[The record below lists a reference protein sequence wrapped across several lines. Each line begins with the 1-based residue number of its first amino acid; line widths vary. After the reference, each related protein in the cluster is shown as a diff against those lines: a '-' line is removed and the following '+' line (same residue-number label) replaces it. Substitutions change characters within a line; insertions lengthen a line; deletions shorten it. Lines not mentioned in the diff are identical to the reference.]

1 MERAV
6 RLCGHGGELIG
17 RALDVHGR
25 AGLCHGQQTAVV
37 GRGVLIDGV
46 VSGAGHAVHPHKAA
60 VGQQAQNG
68 DDDDDADNGDDG
80 FLHAHTPF
88 SVSVTGCA
96 AFGKYPLRIPLYK
109 TQCLAY
115 TILHWVGSTMRRPT
129 RESEKREKKRKMN
142 LSTVFAKMAMLVLIM
157 LLGYLCARIGITGPE
172 FNQRV
177 TPLMVKV
184 LLPATILNSVLSV
197 PDFSGRELLDY
208 ILVMTVMVAL
218 QMLPAWFLPR
228 LMRTRSEDVGAT
240 RLVTAFGNVGFV
252 GLPVVAAIFGDEMV
266 FFASLCN
273 IPFNLALYS
282 CSAAQLSPDGGRVRW
297 QDVLNAPV
305 IATLLS
311 VVLLLSRV
319 HVPGVLAD
327 TISSVSGVTIP
338 LSMLVIGTS
347 LGGIS
352 VRSVLT
358 DWRVYV
364 VSAVRL
370 LVCPL
375 LTWLVLRPFAAGA
388 LLGISVLMAACPS
401 AMLVTALCLQYGRSD
416 AFASKC
422 IFLSTIL
429 SAVTIPLLIW
439 LLF

>member
-1 MERAV
+1 
-6 RLCGHGGELIG
+6 
-17 RALDVHGR
+17 
-25 AGLCHGQQTAVV
+25 
-37 GRGVLIDGV
+37 
-46 VSGAGHAVHPHKAA
+46 
-60 VGQQAQNG
+60 
-68 DDDDDADNGDDG
+68 
-80 FLHAHTPF
+80 
-88 SVSVTGCA
+88 
-96 AFGKYPLRIPLYK
+96 
-109 TQCLAY
+109 
-115 TILHWVGSTMRRPT
+115 MRRPT

-142 LSTVFAKMAMLVLIM
+142 LSIVFAKMAMLVLIM

-240 RLVTAFGNVGFV
+240 WLVTAFGNVGFV

-327 TISSVSGVTIP
+327 TISSVSGATIP

>member
-1 MERAV
+1 
-6 RLCGHGGELIG
+6 
-17 RALDVHGR
+17 
-25 AGLCHGQQTAVV
+25 
-37 GRGVLIDGV
+37 
-46 VSGAGHAVHPHKAA
+46 
-60 VGQQAQNG
+60 
-68 DDDDDADNGDDG
+68 
-80 FLHAHTPF
+80 
-88 SVSVTGCA
+88 
-96 AFGKYPLRIPLYK
+96 
-109 TQCLAY
+109 
-115 TILHWVGSTMRRPT
+115 
-129 RESEKREKKRKMN
+129 MN

-282 CSAAQLSPDGGRVRW
+282 CSAAQLSPGGGRVRW

>member
-1 MERAV
+1 
-6 RLCGHGGELIG
+6 
-17 RALDVHGR
+17 
-25 AGLCHGQQTAVV
+25 
-37 GRGVLIDGV
+37 
-46 VSGAGHAVHPHKAA
+46 
-60 VGQQAQNG
+60 
-68 DDDDDADNGDDG
+68 
-80 FLHAHTPF
+80 
-88 SVSVTGCA
+88 
-96 AFGKYPLRIPLYK
+96 
-109 TQCLAY
+109 
-115 TILHWVGSTMRRPT
+115 MRRPT

-142 LSTVFAKMAMLVLIM
+142 LSIVFAKMAMLVLIM

-327 TISSVSGVTIP
+327 TISSVSGATIP

-352 VRSVLT
+352 VRSMLT

>member
-1 MERAV
+1 
-6 RLCGHGGELIG
+6 
-17 RALDVHGR
+17 
-25 AGLCHGQQTAVV
+25 
-37 GRGVLIDGV
+37 
-46 VSGAGHAVHPHKAA
+46 
-60 VGQQAQNG
+60 
-68 DDDDDADNGDDG
+68 
-80 FLHAHTPF
+80 
-88 SVSVTGCA
+88 
-96 AFGKYPLRIPLYK
+96 
-109 TQCLAY
+109 
-115 TILHWVGSTMRRPT
+115 MRRPT

-142 LSTVFAKMAMLVLIM
+142 LSIVFAKMAMLVLIM

-401 AMLVTALCLQYGRSD
+401 AMLVTALCLQYERSD

-422 IFLSTIL
+422 IFLSTVL

>member
-1 MERAV
+1 
-6 RLCGHGGELIG
+6 
-17 RALDVHGR
+17 
-25 AGLCHGQQTAVV
+25 
-37 GRGVLIDGV
+37 
-46 VSGAGHAVHPHKAA
+46 
-60 VGQQAQNG
+60 
-68 DDDDDADNGDDG
+68 
-80 FLHAHTPF
+80 
-88 SVSVTGCA
+88 
-96 AFGKYPLRIPLYK
+96 
-109 TQCLAY
+109 
-115 TILHWVGSTMRRPT
+115 MRCPT

-422 IFLSTIL
+422 IFLSTVL

>member
-1 MERAV
+1 
-6 RLCGHGGELIG
+6 
-17 RALDVHGR
+17 
-25 AGLCHGQQTAVV
+25 
-37 GRGVLIDGV
+37 
-46 VSGAGHAVHPHKAA
+46 
-60 VGQQAQNG
+60 
-68 DDDDDADNGDDG
+68 
-80 FLHAHTPF
+80 
-88 SVSVTGCA
+88 
-96 AFGKYPLRIPLYK
+96 
-109 TQCLAY
+109 
-115 TILHWVGSTMRRPT
+115 MRHPT

-375 LTWLVLRPFAAGA
+375 LTWLVLWPFAAGA

>member
-1 MERAV
+1 
-6 RLCGHGGELIG
+6 
-17 RALDVHGR
+17 
-25 AGLCHGQQTAVV
+25 
-37 GRGVLIDGV
+37 
-46 VSGAGHAVHPHKAA
+46 
-60 VGQQAQNG
+60 
-68 DDDDDADNGDDG
+68 
-80 FLHAHTPF
+80 
-88 SVSVTGCA
+88 
-96 AFGKYPLRIPLYK
+96 
-109 TQCLAY
+109 
-115 TILHWVGSTMRRPT
+115 MRRPT
-129 RESEKREKKRKMN
+129 RESEKREKKRNMN
-142 LSTVFAKMAMLVLIM
+142 LSIVFAKMAMLVLIM

-282 CSAAQLSPDGGRVRW
+282 CSAAQLSPGGGRVRW

>member
-1 MERAV
+1 
-6 RLCGHGGELIG
+6 
-17 RALDVHGR
+17 
-25 AGLCHGQQTAVV
+25 
-37 GRGVLIDGV
+37 
-46 VSGAGHAVHPHKAA
+46 
-60 VGQQAQNG
+60 
-68 DDDDDADNGDDG
+68 
-80 FLHAHTPF
+80 
-88 SVSVTGCA
+88 
-96 AFGKYPLRIPLYK
+96 
-109 TQCLAY
+109 
-115 TILHWVGSTMRRPT
+115 MRRPT

-142 LSTVFAKMAMLVLIM
+142 LSIVFAKMAMLVLIM

-177 TPLMVKV
+177 TPLMVTV

-282 CSAAQLSPDGGRVRW
+282 CSAAQLSPDGGW

-401 AMLVTALCLQYGRSD
+401 AMLVTALCLQYERSD

-422 IFLSTIL
+422 IFLSTVL

>member
-1 MERAV
+1 
-6 RLCGHGGELIG
+6 
-17 RALDVHGR
+17 
-25 AGLCHGQQTAVV
+25 
-37 GRGVLIDGV
+37 
-46 VSGAGHAVHPHKAA
+46 
-60 VGQQAQNG
+60 
-68 DDDDDADNGDDG
+68 
-80 FLHAHTPF
+80 
-88 SVSVTGCA
+88 
-96 AFGKYPLRIPLYK
+96 
-109 TQCLAY
+109 
-115 TILHWVGSTMRRPT
+115 MRRPT
-129 RESEKREKKRKMN
+129 RESEKREKKRNMN
-142 LSTVFAKMAMLVLIM
+142 LSIVFAKMAMLVLIM

-311 VVLLLSRV
+311 VVLLLSRI
-319 HVPGVLAD
+319 HVPAVIAD
-327 TISSVSGVTIP
+327 TISTLAGATIP
-338 LSMLVIGTS
+338 LSMLIIGTS
-347 LGGIS
+347 LGAIS
-352 VRSVLT
+352 VRAALT
-358 DWRVYV
+358 DWRVYA
-364 VSAVRL
+364 VSVVRL

-375 LTWLVLRPFAAGA
+375 LTWLVLRPFVSGV
-388 LLGISVLMAACPS
+388 LLGIPVLLAACPS
-401 AMLVTALCLQYGRSD
+401 AMVVTALCLQYERSD

-422 IFLSTIL
+422 IFLSAVL

>member
-1 MERAV
+1 
-6 RLCGHGGELIG
+6 
-17 RALDVHGR
+17 
-25 AGLCHGQQTAVV
+25 
-37 GRGVLIDGV
+37 
-46 VSGAGHAVHPHKAA
+46 
-60 VGQQAQNG
+60 
-68 DDDDDADNGDDG
+68 
-80 FLHAHTPF
+80 
-88 SVSVTGCA
+88 
-96 AFGKYPLRIPLYK
+96 
-109 TQCLAY
+109 
-115 TILHWVGSTMRRPT
+115 MRHPT

>member
-1 MERAV
+1 
-6 RLCGHGGELIG
+6 
-17 RALDVHGR
+17 
-25 AGLCHGQQTAVV
+25 
-37 GRGVLIDGV
+37 
-46 VSGAGHAVHPHKAA
+46 
-60 VGQQAQNG
+60 
-68 DDDDDADNGDDG
+68 
-80 FLHAHTPF
+80 
-88 SVSVTGCA
+88 
-96 AFGKYPLRIPLYK
+96 
-109 TQCLAY
+109 
-115 TILHWVGSTMRRPT
+115 MRRPT

-142 LSTVFAKMAMLVLIM
+142 LSIVFAKMAMLVLIM

-282 CSAAQLSPDGGRVRW
+282 CSATQLSPDGGRVRW

-422 IFLSTIL
+422 IFLSTVL

>member
-1 MERAV
+1 
-6 RLCGHGGELIG
+6 
-17 RALDVHGR
+17 
-25 AGLCHGQQTAVV
+25 
-37 GRGVLIDGV
+37 
-46 VSGAGHAVHPHKAA
+46 
-60 VGQQAQNG
+60 
-68 DDDDDADNGDDG
+68 
-80 FLHAHTPF
+80 
-88 SVSVTGCA
+88 
-96 AFGKYPLRIPLYK
+96 
-109 TQCLAY
+109 
-115 TILHWVGSTMRRPT
+115 
-129 RESEKREKKRKMN
+129 
-142 LSTVFAKMAMLVLIM
+142 
-157 LLGYLCARIGITGPE
+157 
-172 FNQRV
+172 
-177 TPLMVKV
+177 MVKV

-422 IFLSTIL
+422 IFLSTVL

>member
-1 MERAV
+1 
-6 RLCGHGGELIG
+6 
-17 RALDVHGR
+17 
-25 AGLCHGQQTAVV
+25 
-37 GRGVLIDGV
+37 
-46 VSGAGHAVHPHKAA
+46 
-60 VGQQAQNG
+60 
-68 DDDDDADNGDDG
+68 
-80 FLHAHTPF
+80 
-88 SVSVTGCA
+88 
-96 AFGKYPLRIPLYK
+96 
-109 TQCLAY
+109 
-115 TILHWVGSTMRRPT
+115 MRRPT
-129 RESEKREKKRKMN
+129 REPEKREKKRKMN
-142 LSTVFAKMAMLVLIM
+142 LSIVFAKMAMLVLIM

-177 TPLMVKV
+177 TPLVMKV

-422 IFLSTIL
+422 IFLSTVL

>member
-1 MERAV
+1 
-6 RLCGHGGELIG
+6 
-17 RALDVHGR
+17 
-25 AGLCHGQQTAVV
+25 
-37 GRGVLIDGV
+37 
-46 VSGAGHAVHPHKAA
+46 
-60 VGQQAQNG
+60 
-68 DDDDDADNGDDG
+68 
-80 FLHAHTPF
+80 
-88 SVSVTGCA
+88 
-96 AFGKYPLRIPLYK
+96 
-109 TQCLAY
+109 
-115 TILHWVGSTMRRPT
+115 MRRPA

-142 LSTVFAKMAMLVLIM
+142 LSIVFAKMAMLVLIM

-422 IFLSTIL
+422 IFLSTVL

>member
-1 MERAV
+1 
-6 RLCGHGGELIG
+6 
-17 RALDVHGR
+17 
-25 AGLCHGQQTAVV
+25 
-37 GRGVLIDGV
+37 
-46 VSGAGHAVHPHKAA
+46 
-60 VGQQAQNG
+60 
-68 DDDDDADNGDDG
+68 
-80 FLHAHTPF
+80 
-88 SVSVTGCA
+88 
-96 AFGKYPLRIPLYK
+96 
-109 TQCLAY
+109 
-115 TILHWVGSTMRRPT
+115 MRRPT

-375 LTWLVLRPFAAGA
+375 LTWLVLWPFAAGA

>member
-1 MERAV
+1 
-6 RLCGHGGELIG
+6 
-17 RALDVHGR
+17 
-25 AGLCHGQQTAVV
+25 
-37 GRGVLIDGV
+37 
-46 VSGAGHAVHPHKAA
+46 
-60 VGQQAQNG
+60 
-68 DDDDDADNGDDG
+68 
-80 FLHAHTPF
+80 
-88 SVSVTGCA
+88 
-96 AFGKYPLRIPLYK
+96 
-109 TQCLAY
+109 
-115 TILHWVGSTMRRPT
+115 MRRPT

-142 LSTVFAKMAMLVLIM
+142 LSIVFAKMAMLVLIM

-177 TPLMVKV
+177 TPLVMNV
-184 LLPATILNSVLSV
+184 LLTATILNSVLSV
-197 PDFSGRELLDY
+197 PDFTGREIVDY
-208 ILVMTVMVAL
+208 VLVLTAATVL
-218 QMLPAWFLPR
+218 QVVIAWFLPR
-228 LMRTRSEDVGAT
+228 LLRTRSEDVGAT

-327 TISSVSGVTIP
+327 TISSVSGATIP

-422 IFLSTIL
+422 IFLSTVL

>member
-1 MERAV
+1 
-6 RLCGHGGELIG
+6 
-17 RALDVHGR
+17 
-25 AGLCHGQQTAVV
+25 
-37 GRGVLIDGV
+37 
-46 VSGAGHAVHPHKAA
+46 
-60 VGQQAQNG
+60 
-68 DDDDDADNGDDG
+68 
-80 FLHAHTPF
+80 
-88 SVSVTGCA
+88 
-96 AFGKYPLRIPLYK
+96 
-109 TQCLAY
+109 
-115 TILHWVGSTMRRPT
+115 MRRPT

-388 LLGISVLMAACPS
+388 LLGIPVLMAACPS
-401 AMLVTALCLQYGRSD
+401 AMLVTALCLQYGQSD

-422 IFLSTIL
+422 IFLSTVL

>member
-1 MERAV
+1 
-6 RLCGHGGELIG
+6 
-17 RALDVHGR
+17 
-25 AGLCHGQQTAVV
+25 
-37 GRGVLIDGV
+37 
-46 VSGAGHAVHPHKAA
+46 
-60 VGQQAQNG
+60 
-68 DDDDDADNGDDG
+68 
-80 FLHAHTPF
+80 
-88 SVSVTGCA
+88 
-96 AFGKYPLRIPLYK
+96 
-109 TQCLAY
+109 
-115 TILHWVGSTMRRPT
+115 MRRPT

-142 LSTVFAKMAMLVLIM
+142 LSIVFAKMAMLVLIM

-252 GLPVVAAIFGDEMV
+252 GLPVDAAIFGDEMV

-422 IFLSTIL
+422 IFLSTVL

>member
-1 MERAV
+1 
-6 RLCGHGGELIG
+6 
-17 RALDVHGR
+17 
-25 AGLCHGQQTAVV
+25 
-37 GRGVLIDGV
+37 
-46 VSGAGHAVHPHKAA
+46 
-60 VGQQAQNG
+60 
-68 DDDDDADNGDDG
+68 
-80 FLHAHTPF
+80 
-88 SVSVTGCA
+88 
-96 AFGKYPLRIPLYK
+96 
-109 TQCLAY
+109 
-115 TILHWVGSTMRRPT
+115 
-129 RESEKREKKRKMN
+129 MN
-142 LSTVFAKMAMLVLIM
+142 LSIVFAKMAMLVLIM

-375 LTWLVLRPFAAGA
+375 LTWLMLRPFAAGA

-422 IFLSTIL
+422 IFLSTVL

>member
-1 MERAV
+1 
-6 RLCGHGGELIG
+6 
-17 RALDVHGR
+17 
-25 AGLCHGQQTAVV
+25 
-37 GRGVLIDGV
+37 
-46 VSGAGHAVHPHKAA
+46 
-60 VGQQAQNG
+60 
-68 DDDDDADNGDDG
+68 
-80 FLHAHTPF
+80 
-88 SVSVTGCA
+88 
-96 AFGKYPLRIPLYK
+96 
-109 TQCLAY
+109 
-115 TILHWVGSTMRRPT
+115 MRRPT

-319 HVPGVLAD
+319 HVPGVLAA

-388 LLGISVLMAACPS
+388 LLGIPVLMAACPS